1 MLSLLPFIVLGA
13 LLAIALA
20 ALLFIPGEEGRRK
33 RALKCQNKKIE
44 TTLEPTHDGLYV
56 VVLSARAAGGSLTYG
71 SLTPKG
77 ARQNS
82 YSHLNSLIAAM

>member
-20 ALLFIPGEEGRRK
+20 ALLFIPGEEERRK
-33 RALKCQNKKIE
+33 QALKCQNKKIE

-56 VVLSARAAGGSLTYG
+56 VVFKCPNCGWFTHVWE
-71 SLTPKG
+71 PPP
-77 ARQNS
+77 
-82 YSHLNSLIAAM
+82 